1 MNWLF
6 FSIATALLWGTAEL
20 FYKKGAQPDEKYSHL
35 KISVWVGVV
44 MGAHAIYTL
53 LTQDIGYNPA
63 NLLIYLPVSL
73 FYIFSMTFSYF
84 GMRFLE
90 ESISDPIENTAGVIC
105 VLLFAIFMGDEFS
118 ALTWIAVAVITLGVV
133 GVSYIENRGETPRK
147 KLLGKKLAI
156 VAFCMPFVYAL
167 LDAFGTFL
175 DDAFF
180 LVEDIANAP
189 FVDVTEETIEAV
201 ANPSYELP
209 FALFALFMGDEFS
222 WLTWLSVGVIT
233 VGVVGVSYLEN
244 HGETTRK
251 KNYGKALAIISF
263 CMPFVYALL
272 DAFGTFL
279 DDAFFLIE
287 DVASSPLV
295 DVTEETIE
303 AVANTSYE
311 LTFALFALCLFIF
324 MKSKKVKFG
333 SVPQHKDK
341 ILAAVFETAGQ
352 FTYVYALGGVDAV
365 AAPILSSVCVVS
377 LLLSRI
383 FLKEKLSWKTYAF
396 IAVVIVGI
404 LLLAVSEE
412 L

>member
-1 MNWLF
+1 MNWLL
-6 FSIATALLWGTAEL
+6 FSIATAILWGTAEL
-20 FYKKGAQPDEKYSHL
+20 FYKKGAQPNEKYSHL
-35 KISVWVGVV
+35 KICVWVGIV
-44 MGAHAIYTL
+44 MGAHAIFTL
-53 LTQDIGYNPA
+53 LTQDIGYNPI
-63 NLLIYLPVSL
+63 NIIRYLPVSL
-73 FYIFSMTFSYF
+73 FYIISMAFSYF

-105 VLLFAIFMGDEFS
+105 TLLFVIFLQES
-118 ALTWIAVAVITLGVV
+118 ISWLTWVAIGVITIGVLGV
-133 GVSYIENRGETPRK
+133 SFLENKGDTPRK
-147 KLLGKKLAI
+147 KHLGKKLAI

-180 LVEDIANAP
+180 LVEDI
-189 FVDVTEETIEAV
+189 TKT
-201 ANPSYELP
+201 
-209 FALFALFMGDEFS
+209 
-222 WLTWLSVGVIT
+222 
-233 VGVVGVSYLEN
+233 
-244 HGETTRK
+244 
-251 KNYGKALAIISF
+251 
-263 CMPFVYALL
+263 
-272 DAFGTFL
+272 
-279 DDAFFLIE
+279 
-287 DVASSPLV
+287 PLV
-295 DVTEETIE
+295 DVTADTIE
-303 AVANTSYE
+303 DVANTSYE

-333 SVPQHKDK
+333 PVPQHKDK

-365 AAPILSSVCVVS
+365 AAPLLSSVCVVS

>member
-1 MNWLF
+1 MSWLF

-20 FYKKGAQPDEKYSHL
+20 FYKKGAQPNEKYSHL
-35 KISVWVGVV
+35 KICVWVGVV
-44 MGAHAIYTL
+44 MGAHALFTL
-53 LTQDIGYNPA
+53 LTQDIGYNPV
-63 NLLIYLPVSL
+63 NLLIYLPVSA
-73 FYIFSMTFSYF
+73 FYIISMAFSYF

-118 ALTWIAVAVITLGVV
+118 LLTWIAVGVITIGVV
-133 GVSYIENRGETPRK
+133 GVSYMENAGETPRK
-147 KLLGKKLAI
+147 KTYGKKLAV
-156 VAFCMPFVYAL
+156 VAFIMPFLYAL
-167 LDAFGTFL
+167 LDAVGTFL

-180 LVEDIANAP
+180 LVEDIASAP
-189 FVDVTEETIEAV
+189 F
-201 ANPSYELP
+201 
-209 FALFALFMGDEFS
+209 
-222 WLTWLSVGVIT
+222 
-233 VGVVGVSYLEN
+233 
-244 HGETTRK
+244 
-251 KNYGKALAIISF
+251 
-263 CMPFVYALL
+263 
-272 DAFGTFL
+272 
-279 DDAFFLIE
+279 
-287 DVASSPLV
+287 V

-311 LTFALFALCLFIF
+311 LTFALFALGLFIF

-352 FTYVYALGGVDAV
+352 FTYVYALGGVDAI

-383 FLKEKLSWKTYAF
+383 FLKEKLPRKTYAF

-404 LLLAVSEE
+404 LLLAVAEE

>member
-1 MNWLF
+1 MSWLF
-6 FSIATALLWGTAEL
+6 FSVATAILWGTAEL
-20 FYKKGAQPDEKYSHL
+20 FYKKGARDDEKYSHL
-35 KISVWVGVV
+35 KICVWVGIV
-44 MGAHAIYTL
+44 MGAHAIFTL
-53 LTQDIGYNPA
+53 LTQDIGYNPV
-63 NLLIYLPVSL
+63 NLIRYLPVSL
-73 FYIFSMTFSYF
+73 FYIISMAFSYF

-105 VLLFAIFMGDEFS
+105 ALLFVIFLKEEIS
-118 ALTWIAVAVITLGVV
+118 VLTWVAIAIITIGVLGV
-133 GVSYIENRGETPRK
+133 S
-147 KLLGKKLAI
+147 
-156 VAFCMPFVYAL
+156 F
-167 LDAFGTFL
+167 
-175 DDAFF
+175 
-180 LVEDIANAP
+180 
-189 FVDVTEETIEAV
+189 
-201 ANPSYELP
+201 
-209 FALFALFMGDEFS
+209 
-222 WLTWLSVGVIT
+222 
-233 VGVVGVSYLEN
+233 LEN
-244 HGETTRK
+244 HGETKRK
-251 KNYGKALAIISF
+251 KKYGKKLAVVAF

-295 DVTEETIE
+295 DATEETIE

-311 LTFALFALCLFIF
+311 LTFALFALGLFIF

-352 FTYVYALGGVDAV
+352 FTYVYALGGVDAI

-383 FLKEKLSWKTYAF
+383 FLKEKLSWKTYVF
-396 IAVVIVGI
+396 IGVVIFGS
-404 LLLAVSEE
+404 LLMAVSEE

>member
-1 MNWLF
+1 MSWLF

-20 FYKKGAQPDEKYSHL
+20 FYKKGAQPNEKYSHL
-35 KISVWVGVV
+35 KICVWVGIV
-44 MGAHAIYTL
+44 MGAHAIFTL
-53 LTQDIGYNPA
+53 LTQDIGYNPV
-63 NLLIYLPVSL
+63 NLIRYLPVSL
-73 FYIFSMTFSYF
+73 MYIVSMAFSYF

-118 ALTWIAVAVITLGVV
+118 LLTWIAVVVITVGVV
-133 GVSYIENRGETPRK
+133 GVSYMENHGETPRK
-147 KLLGKKLAI
+147 KKLGKKLAI
-156 VAFCMPFVYAL
+156 VAFCMPFVYAF

-180 LVEDIANAP
+180 LVEDIAA
-189 FVDVTEETIEAV
+189 
-201 ANPSYELP
+201 
-209 FALFALFMGDEFS
+209 
-222 WLTWLSVGVIT
+222 
-233 VGVVGVSYLEN
+233 
-244 HGETTRK
+244 
-251 KNYGKALAIISF
+251 
-263 CMPFVYALL
+263 
-272 DAFGTFL
+272 
-279 DDAFFLIE
+279 
-287 DVASSPLV
+287 SPLV

-311 LTFALFALCLFIF
+311 LTFALFALGLFIF
-324 MKSKKVKFG
+324 MKAKKVKFG
-333 SVPQHKDK
+333 GVPQHKDK

-365 AAPILSSVCVVS
+365 AAPILSSVCVIS

-396 IAVVIVGI
+396 ITVVIVGI
-404 LLLAVSEE
+404 LLLAVAEE

>member
-1 MNWLF
+1 MSWLF
-6 FSIATALLWGTAEL
+6 FSVATAILWGTAEL
-20 FYKKGAQPDEKYSHL
+20 FYKKGARDDEKFSHL
-35 KISVWVGVV
+35 KICVWVGII
-44 MGAHAIYTL
+44 MGAHAIFTL
-53 LTQDIGYNPA
+53 LTQDIGYNPV
-63 NLLIYLPVSL
+63 NLIRYLPVSL
-73 FYIFSMTFSYF
+73 FYIISMAFSYF

-105 VLLFAIFMGDEFS
+105 ALLFVIFLQEEIS
-118 ALTWIAVAVITLGVV
+118 PLTWVAIAI
-133 GVSYIENRGETPRK
+133 
-147 KLLGKKLAI
+147 
-156 VAFCMPFVYAL
+156 
-167 LDAFGTFL
+167 
-175 DDAFF
+175 
-180 LVEDIANAP
+180 
-189 FVDVTEETIEAV
+189 
-201 ANPSYELP
+201 
-209 FALFALFMGDEFS
+209 
-222 WLTWLSVGVIT
+222 IT
-233 VGVVGVSYLEN
+233 VGVLGVSFLEN

-251 KNYGKALAIISF
+251 KKYGKTLAVVAF

-311 LTFALFALCLFIF
+311 LTFALFALGLFIF

-352 FTYVYALGGVDAV
+352 FTYVYALGGVDAI

-383 FLKEKLSWKTYAF
+383 FLKEKLSWKTYIF
-396 IAVVIVGI
+396 IAIVIIGI
-404 LLLAVSEE
+404 LLMAISEE

>member
-1 MNWLF
+1 MSWLF
-6 FSIATALLWGTAEL
+6 FSVATAILWGTAEL
-20 FYKKGAQPDEKYSHL
+20 FYKKGARDDEKFSHL
-35 KISVWVGVV
+35 KICVWVGVV
-44 MGAHAIYTL
+44 MGAHAFFTL
-53 LTQDIGYNPA
+53 LTQDIGYNPV
-63 NLLIYLPVSL
+63 NLLVYLPVSL
-73 FYIFSMTFSYF
+73 FYIISMAFSYF

-105 VLLFAIFMGDEFS
+105 ALLFVIFLHEEISLFTWVAI
-118 ALTWIAVAVITLGVV
+118 TVITIGVLGV
-133 GVSYIENRGETPRK
+133 S
-147 KLLGKKLAI
+147 
-156 VAFCMPFVYAL
+156 F
-167 LDAFGTFL
+167 
-175 DDAFF
+175 
-180 LVEDIANAP
+180 
-189 FVDVTEETIEAV
+189 
-201 ANPSYELP
+201 
-209 FALFALFMGDEFS
+209 
-222 WLTWLSVGVIT
+222 
-233 VGVVGVSYLEN
+233 LEN

-251 KNYGKALAIISF
+251 KKYGKTLAVVAF

-311 LTFALFALCLFIF
+311 LTFALFALGLFIF

-333 SVPQHKDK
+333 PVPQHKDK

-352 FTYVYALGGVDAV
+352 FTYVYALGGVDAI

-383 FLKEKLSWKTYAF
+383 FLKEKLSWKTYIF
-396 IAVVIVGI
+396 IAIVIIGI
-404 LLLAVSEE
+404 LLMAISEE